1 MNRRSFLQATAAGL
15 AASGAAATAA
25 GFEESSPHV
34 QDVQSAR
41 PAAHPER
48 HALFVWGGWP
58 GHQPA
63 VFRDKMV
70 PWLES
75 AGFRVTV
82 ADTLDAYADPDLMAT
97 IDVVVQ
103 QWTMG
108 EINREQAEGLLQAV
122 REGGVGI
129 AGWHGGL
136 GDSFREH
143 TEYQF
148 MIGGQ
153 WVSHPGGKLD
163 YTVRI
168 VDQDDEITRGLED
181 FEIRGTEQYY
191 MHVDP
196 ANHVLATTIFDGAH
210 MPWIDGAVMPVV
222 WKKQYGRGRV
232 FYHSIGHNPEDL
244 DVPEVLEL
252 TTRGIL
258 WAGRSRTS
266 DPEHLVRPVYPAS
279 P

>member
-1 MNRRSFLQATAAGL
+1 MQTTAAGL
-15 AASGAAATAA
+15 AASGAASLEGAPLAA
-25 GFEESSPHV
+25 SVPSEGLQHPH
-34 QDVQSAR
+34 
-41 PAAHPER
+41 R

-70 PWLES
+70 PWLRT
-75 AGFRVTV
+75 AGFEVTV
-82 ADTLDAYADPDLMAT
+82 SDTLDAYADRDLMDT
-97 IDVVVQ
+97 VDVVVQ

-108 EINREQAEGLLQAV
+108 KIERAQAEGLLRAV
-122 REGGVGI
+122 REDGVGV

-153 WVSHPGGKLD
+153 WVSHPGGKVD
-163 YTVRI
+163 YTVHI
-168 VDQDDEITRGLED
+168 VDSDDPITKGLSD
-181 FEIRGTEQYY
+181 FEMRGTEQYY

-196 ANHVLATTIFDGAH
+196 ANRVLATTVFDNEH
-210 MPWIDGAVMPVV
+210 LPWIGGAVMPVA

-232 FYHSIGHNPEDL
+232 FYHSIGHFPEDL
-244 DVPEVLEL
+244 DVPEVFDL

-258 WAGRSRTS
+258 WAARSRES
-266 DPEHLVRPVYPAS
+266 EPEDLVQPVYPTV